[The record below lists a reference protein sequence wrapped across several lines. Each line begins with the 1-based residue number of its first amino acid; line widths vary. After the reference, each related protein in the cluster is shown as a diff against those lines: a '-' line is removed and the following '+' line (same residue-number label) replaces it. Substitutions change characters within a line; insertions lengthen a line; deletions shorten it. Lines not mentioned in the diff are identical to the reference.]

1 LLVFSTFIYQDRDD
15 DVEARQQ
22 TLNAVLRNGQTM
34 LKQDVSPEDKDN
46 IKKDLENLQARFSKV
61 GCLTLISWGA
71 IQGLFHQSLVAIGP
85 VVSEEKIK
93 M

>member
-1 LLVFSTFIYQDRDD
+1 MHTIIVNYQIYSPTSTFIYQDSDD

-61 GCLTLISWGA
+61 GCLTLISWRKCL
-71 IQGLFHQSLVAIGP
+71 QLP
-85 VVSEEKIK
+85 
-93 M
+93 

>member
-1 LLVFSTFIYQDRDD
+1 MQATYLLLTQTSTFIYQDRDD

-46 IKKDLENLQARFSKV
+46 IKKDLENLQTRFSKV
-61 GCLTLISWGA
+61 RCLTLISWGKN
-71 IQGLFHQSLVAIGP
+71 
-85 VVSEEKIK
+85 SELP
-93 M
+93 

>member
-1 LLVFSTFIYQDRDD
+1 MQATYLLLTQTSTFIYQDRDD

-46 IKKDLENLQARFSKV
+46 IKKDLENLQTRFSKV
-61 GCLTLISWGA
+61 RCLTLISWEKN
-71 IQGLFHQSLVAIGP
+71 
-85 VVSEEKIK
+85 SELP
-93 M
+93 